1 MSPSNIAL
9 VTPVFNDWE
18 AFEIL
23 INELSIFALN
33 NDINIQI
40 IAVDD
45 NSDIKKYP
53 DHFKFSKKIKIRII
67 KLRSNLGHQRAIAI
81 GLCEAFNFKNI
92 DGIVV
97 MDSDGEDKVDDIS
110 SLIKNGNI
118 SIVVAKRQSR
128 SEGLEFK
135 IFYKL
140 YKFIFKILS
149 GKTIDFGNF
158 CYIPFNKLESLIYSP
173 LIWNHL
179 AAGIIRS
186 NNPIMK
192 VATSRGNRF
201 HGRSKLNFT
210 DLVLHGLGAMSV
222 FIDLIFTRLLYF
234 LVIFISII
242 FLLAIFILIIKF
254 ITTLSTPGWTTTLLG
269 ILSTVS
275 LQAIIITLIS
285 AFMVLNARTTKL
297 FIPAKDSSFFILER
311 INMDTN

>member
-9 VTPVFNDWE
+9 VTPVFNDWD

-23 INELSIFALN
+23 ISELSIFAFN
-33 NDINIQI
+33 NNINIQI

-53 DHFKFSKKIKIRII
+53 DLIKISKKIKIRII

-81 GLCEAFNFKNI
+81 GLCEAFNFKNL

-128 SEGLEFK
+128 SESLEFK

-149 GKTIDFGNF
+149 GKKIDFGNF
-158 CYIPFNKLESLIYSP
+158 CYIPFNKIESLIYSP
-173 LIWNHL
+173 SIWNHL

-201 HGRSKLNFT
+201 HGKSKLNFT

-234 LVIFISII
+234 LIIFISII

-269 ILSTVS
+269 ILLTVG

-297 FIPAKDSSFFILER
+297 FIPAKDSSFFILKR
-311 INMDTN
+311 IDIGAN